1 MISAPYIK
9 KGYPFYIELSWHPYQ
24 KLIETESELGGS
36 LMLGRRDLG
45 ECRTTAKGQSV
56 SLDGG
61 GESDLKLELYNW
73 MPLMDE

>member
-1 MISAPYIK
+1 MISAHIK
-9 KGYPFYIELSWHPYQ
+9 KVTLFSIELSWHPYQ

-56 SLDGG
+56 SLDGVVK
-61 GESDLKLELYNW
+61 DLKLEL
-73 MPLMDE
+73 LDE